1 MEGSLLMLH
10 EIIPFLPV
18 TESASGGEP
27 HSAWAYCPQR
37 VLHGPDAESEP
48 CLDHLPEK
56 PRFRGHPCTGV
67 KCELEET
74 NKKEDAALNVGHSLF
89 QESFFFCTVKNVGD
103 VPGTGCIYAETVV
116 DRDSGI
122 AFAKV
127 YSAKNAMNALD
138 ILESRVVPFFE
149 RQGIAIK
156 EIHTRRTSKYCGLL
170 SVHPFESFLATS
182 HIQHRPMDQPSHPN
196 NFLCEQFYRVL
207 LQEFF
212 LPALRRK
219 FQVSL
224 GDLQKDLDTFVEAR
238 NAAEMKHE
246 YRMKSGLPPTANF
259 PVDL

>member
-1 MEGSLLMLH
+1 MLH
-10 EIIPFLPV
+10 EIIPFLPP
-18 TESASGGEP
+18 TESAPSDKP
-27 HSAWAYCPQR
+27 QSAWEYFPHR
-37 VLHGPDAESEP
+37 LLLGPDAESEP

-56 PRFRGHPCTGV
+56 PCYPGHLSTGV
-67 KCELEET
+67 KYELEE
-74 NKKEDAALNVGHSLF
+74 KKEKESAPFSDGHSLF

-103 VPGTGCIYAETVV
+103 IPGTGRIYIETVV
-116 DRDSGI
+116 DRDSGV

-138 ILESRVVPFFE
+138 ILESRVAPFFE

-156 EIHTRRTSKYCGLL
+156 EIHTRRTSEYCGLL

-182 HIQHRPMDQPSHPN
+182 HIHHLPMEQPSHPS

-207 LQEFF
+207 LQMFF

-224 GDLQKDLDTFVEAR
+224 DSLQKDLDAFVEAR
-238 NAAEMKHE
+238 NAAQMKHE
-246 YRMKSGLPPTANF
+246 NGVNSGLPPAANF
-259 PVDL
+259 LVDL